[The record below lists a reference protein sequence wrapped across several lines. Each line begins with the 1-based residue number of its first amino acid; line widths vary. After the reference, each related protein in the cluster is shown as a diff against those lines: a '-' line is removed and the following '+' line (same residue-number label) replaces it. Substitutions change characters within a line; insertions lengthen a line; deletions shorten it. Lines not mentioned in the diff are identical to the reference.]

1 MPHGHTVYGGLWGH
15 FSWGSSVSG
24 SVTYHLFRRSSDFLF
39 EPMSVCELAANA
51 DVAGLAAGVFLG
63 VDG

>member
-1 MPHGHTVYGGLWGH
+1 MGLICSVVQEGFRCTVG
-15 FSWGSSVSG
+15 
-24 SVTYHLFRRSSDFLF
+24 
-39 EPMSVCELAANA
+39 SVCELAANT